1 MGAVLPLLGL
11 RAFVET
17 GRHGS
22 LTAAAEAMGVT
33 PGAISQQLR
42 QLQERLGVSLFDRT
56 RHGVVLSVA
65 GARVYPELLQ
75 AFEQISHSLHTLE
88 RWETR
93 RTLRISAAPSFAAQ
107 WLAPRLGAFS
117 ALHPQVDVQ
126 LDSSAALVDLRR
138 KGVDI
143 AIRHGLGRYPGL
155 HAEHLMAPVLLPVA
169 SPALLAGAPT
179 VSSVQD
185 CLQLPLLQDADRSD
199 WRLWFQALD
208 LPVDERLERGPAFD
222 DDLLL
227 IRAAV
232 AGQGVALVRDIH
244 AAEELASGRLQVVI
258 DQPWPQAFAYY
269 AVTHSDGE
277 SNAAVPAFMAWLRAA
292 LMMTQDAGTLP
303 KQDAG

>member
-75 AFEQISHSLHTLE
+75 AFEQISHSLQTLE

>member
-1 MGAVLPLLGL
+1 
-11 RAFVET
+11 
-17 GRHGS
+17 
-22 LTAAAEAMGVT
+22 MGVT

-56 RHGVVLSVA
+56 RHGVVLSAA

-75 AFEQISHSLHTLE
+75 AFDQIAQSLQTLE

-93 RTLRISAAPSFAAQ
+93 CTLRISAAPSFAAQ
-107 WLAPRLGAFS
+107 WLAPRLGGFS

-126 LDSSAALVDLRR
+126 LDASAALSNLRR
-138 KGVDI
+138 DGVDI

-199 WRLWFQALD
+199 WRLWFRHWICPSMND
-208 LPVDERLERGPAFD
+208 W
-222 DDLLL
+222 
-227 IRAAV
+227 
-232 AGQGVALVRDIH
+232 
-244 AAEELASGRLQVVI
+244 S
-258 DQPWPQAFAYY
+258 
-269 AVTHSDGE
+269 
-277 SNAAVPAFMAWLRAA
+277 AA
-292 LMMTQDAGTLP
+292 LRSMTTCC
-303 KQDAG
+303 

>member
-22 LTAAAEAMGVT
+22 LTAAADAMGVT

-56 RHGVVLSVA
+56 RHGVVLSAA

-75 AFEQISHSLHTLE
+75 AFEQISHSLQTLE

-138 KGVDI
+138 EGVDI

-169 SPALLAGAPT
+169 SPALLASIPT
-179 VSSVQD
+179 LSSVQD

-208 LPVDERLERGPAFD
+208 LPVDGRLERGPAFD

-244 AAEELASGRLQVVI
+244 AAEELANGRLQVVI
-258 DQPWPQAFAYY
+258 DRPWPQAFAYY
-269 AVTHSDGE
+269 AVTRADGE

-292 LMMTQDAGTLP
+292 LMMTQDAGTYP